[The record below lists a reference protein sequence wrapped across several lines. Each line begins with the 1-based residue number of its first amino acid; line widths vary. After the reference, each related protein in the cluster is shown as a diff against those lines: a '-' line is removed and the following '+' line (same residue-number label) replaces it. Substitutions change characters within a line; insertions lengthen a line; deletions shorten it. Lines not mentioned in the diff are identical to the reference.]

1 MCLERPACKPLQKQG
16 TINEQATAHH
26 GATNSILVAVPATE
40 DKKVDI
46 FQIPSEQRIHTVSRV
61 PSTDT
66 GEYTLFKLSQ
76 FQCFPTNSKFAAEGN
91 IAIILSLQI
100 SSERSR
106 KKTLGNN
113 SHCHS
118 NG

>member
-1 MCLERPACKPLQKQG
+1 MCLERPAYKPLQKQG

-66 GEYTLFKLSQ
+66 GEYTLFKLSL
-76 FQCFPTNSKFAAEGN
+76 FRCFPTNSKFAVEGN
-91 IAIILSLQI
+91 TAIILSLQTP
-100 SSERSR
+100 SEGAE
-106 KKTLGNN
+106 KKILGNN
-113 SHCHS
+113 SYCHS

>member
-1 MCLERPACKPLQKQG
+1 MNTLNFCAFSMCLERPACKPLQKQG

-46 FQIPSEQRIHTVSRV
+46 FQIPSEQRIYTVPRI

-66 GEYTLFKLSQ
+66 GEHTLF
-76 FQCFPTNSKFAAEGN
+76 
-91 IAIILSLQI
+91 
-100 SSERSR
+100 
-106 KKTLGNN
+106 
-113 SHCHS
+113 
-118 NG
+118 